1 VAPVYYLIETNNSF
15 IADNNDRHAHLTSLV
30 HHFLTPLS
38 VGGDIVFGEFDFF
51 LIEKILGSC
60 AIDAGRRGIY
70 NDVFHTIKY
79 TILCLCHKF
88 LMAEFNRDDPF
99 LELFL
104 LITKD
109 TFKKA
114 VVGAVVYHVKPM
126 FNDVE
131 TVIYFDKTFIYVS
144 TIFFV

>member
-1 VAPVYYLIETNNSF
+1 
-15 IADNNDRHAHLTSLV
+15 
-30 HHFLTPLS
+30 
-38 VGGDIVFGEFDFF
+38 
-51 LIEKILGSC
+51 
-60 AIDAGRRGIY
+60 
-70 NDVFHTIKY
+70 
-79 TILCLCHKF
+79 
-88 LMAEFNRDDPF
+88 MAEFNRDDPF